1 MPLQGDRAIYEMDP
15 APPCIV
21 QSVFI
26 DNYVIRRLGRKSAA
40 MNMRCGLDHVLIP
53 MRQDEEDILSYIT
66 KKVGHTRHVTL
77 IDPAKQTPEIAA
89 IRASA
94 AIEAGSS
101 MIFVGG
107 STDTPDEIVHATCL
121 AIQEELELRVFAA
134 SQSPENDEN
143 EWKIPVVLFPGGSHA
158 LSPAADAITF
168 MMLMNSLDRRFLVGE
183 QLRGAPFIDKF
194 GVDALPTGYVVCSPG
209 GKVGEVGQAELLMSN
224 QAELAHAY
232 ALTASMYGFKL
243 LYLEAGSG
251 ADQQVSPDL
260 ITSANQ
266 VSELTLLVGGGIRT
280 PEQAKIASDAG
291 ADWIVTGTLTEDAAD
306 LADLK
311 SKISAINEVLQ
322 T

>member
-1 MPLQGDRAIYEMDP
+1 
-15 APPCIV
+15 
-21 QSVFI
+21 
-26 DNYVIRRLGRKSAA
+26 
-40 MNMRCGLDHVLIP
+40 MNMRCGLNHGLIP
-53 MRQDEEDILSYIT
+53 MRRDEEDILSYIT
-66 KKVGHTRHVTL
+66 KKVDHTRHVTL

-89 IRASA
+89 TRASA

-134 SQSPENDEN
+134 RQSPEDDEN

-209 GKVGEVGQAELLMSN
+209 GKVGEVGQAELLMPN

>member
-1 MPLQGDRAIYEMDP
+1 M
-15 APPCIV
+15 
-21 QSVFI
+21 
-26 DNYVIRRLGRKSAA
+26 
-40 MNMRCGLDHVLIP
+40 
-53 MRQDEEDILSYIT
+53 
-66 KKVGHTRHVTL
+66 
-77 IDPAKQTPEIAA
+77 
-89 IRASA
+89 
-94 AIEAGSS
+94 
-101 MIFVGG
+101 
-107 STDTPDEIVHATCL
+107 
-121 AIQEELELRVFAA
+121 
-134 SQSPENDEN
+134 
-143 EWKIPVVLFPGGSHA
+143 
-158 LSPAADAITF
+158 
-168 MMLMNSLDRRFLVGE
+168 VGE

-209 GKVGEVGQAELLMSN
+209 GKVGEVGQAELLMPN

>member
-1 MPLQGDRAIYEMDP
+1 MYKRQ
-15 APPCIV
+15 
-21 QSVFI
+21 
-26 DNYVIRRLGRKSAA
+26 RR
-40 MNMRCGLDHVLIP
+40 
-53 MRQDEEDILSYIT
+53 DEEDILSYIT

-77 IDPAKQTPEIAA
+77 IDPAKQNPEIAA
-89 IRASA
+89 TRASA

-134 SQSPENDEN
+134 SQSPGNDEN

-209 GKVGEVGQAELLMSN
+209 GKVGEVGQAELLMPN

>member
-1 MPLQGDRAIYEMDP
+1 
-15 APPCIV
+15 
-21 QSVFI
+21 
-26 DNYVIRRLGRKSAA
+26 
-40 MNMRCGLDHVLIP
+40 MNMRCGLNRVLIP
-53 MRQDEEDILSYIT
+53 MRRDEEDILSYIT

-134 SQSPENDEN
+134 SQSPEDDEN

>member
-1 MPLQGDRAIYEMDP
+1 MDL

-26 DNYVIRRLGRKSAA
+26 DNYVIWRLRRKKAA
-40 MNMRCGLDHVLIP
+40 MNMRCGLDRVMIP
-53 MRQDEEDILSYIT
+53 MRHDDEDILSYIT
-66 KKVGHTRHVTL
+66 KNVGYTRHVTL
-77 IDPAKQTPEIAA
+77 IDPAKQSPETAA
-89 IRASA
+89 KRAST
-94 AIEAGSS
+94 AIEAGSA
-101 MIFVGG
+101 MIFIGG

-143 EWKIPVVLFPGGSHA
+143 EWKIPVCCSQGAPHA

-183 QLRGAPFIDKF
+183 QLRGAPYIDKF

-209 GKVGEVGQAELLMSN
+209 GKVGEVGQAELLMPN
-224 QAELAHAY
+224 EAELAHAY

-251 ADQQVSPDL
+251 ADQQVNPDL

-280 PEQAKIASDAG
+280 PEQAKKHQM
-291 ADWIVTGTLTEDAAD
+291 L
-306 LADLK
+306 
-311 SKISAINEVLQ
+311 VLIG
-322 T
+322 

>member
-1 MPLQGDRAIYEMDP
+1 
-15 APPCIV
+15 
-21 QSVFI
+21 
-26 DNYVIRRLGRKSAA
+26 
-40 MNMRCGLDHVLIP
+40 MNMRCGLNRVLIP
-53 MRQDEEDILSYIT
+53 MRRDEEDILSYIT

-77 IDPAKQTPEIAA
+77 IDPAKQNPEIAA
-89 IRASA
+89 TRAGA

-134 SQSPENDEN
+134 SQSPGNDEN

-209 GKVGEVGQAELLMSN
+209 GKVGEVGQAELLMPN

-260 ITSANQ
+260 ITSANK

>member
-1 MPLQGDRAIYEMDP
+1 
-15 APPCIV
+15 
-21 QSVFI
+21 
-26 DNYVIRRLGRKSAA
+26 
-40 MNMRCGLDHVLIP
+40 MNMRYGFDRVMIP
-53 MRQDEEDILSYIT
+53 MRRDDEDILSYIT
-66 KKVGHTRHVTL
+66 KKVGYTRHVTL
-77 IDPAKQTPEIAA
+77 IDPAKQSPETAA
-89 IRASA
+89 KRAST
-94 AIEAGSS
+94 AIEAGSA
-101 MIFVGG
+101 MIFIGG

-183 QLRGAPFIDKF
+183 QLRGAPYIDRF

-209 GKVGEVGQAELLMSN
+209 GKVGEVGQAELLMPSEG
-224 QAELAHAY
+224 ELAHAY

-251 ADQQVSPDL
+251 ADQQVNPDL
-260 ITSANQ
+260 ITSANR

-280 PEQAKIASDAG
+280 PKQAKKASDAG

-306 LADLK
+306 LADLQ
-311 SKISAINEVLQ
+311 SKISAINDALQ
-322 T
+322 SQ

>member
-1 MPLQGDRAIYEMDP
+1 MDP

-40 MNMRCGLDHVLIP
+40 MNMRCGLNHVLIP
-53 MRQDEEDILSYIT
+53 MRRDEEDILSYIT

-89 IRASA
+89 TRASA

-311 SKISAINEVLQ
+311 NKISAINEVLQ